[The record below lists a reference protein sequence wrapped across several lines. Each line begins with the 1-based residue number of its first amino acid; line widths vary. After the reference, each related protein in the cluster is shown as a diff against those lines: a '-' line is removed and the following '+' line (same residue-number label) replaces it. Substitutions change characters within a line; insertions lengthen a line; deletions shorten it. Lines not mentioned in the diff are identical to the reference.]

1 MMSSLLPPAV
11 DRRLQSLERVDESEG
26 DPTAVLRDT
35 VEAIWD
41 IVEQATSEPALDS
54 LHHGLTALLAR
65 RELVQRATCTLSTVI
80 LRGVASGAF
89 RPQCVP
95 WAIERLP
102 FATVTGA
109 CVHWTL
115 GLATGPSLRASA
127 AIEMVLEVLRPQ
139 EELAEAV
146 VASRY

>member
-11 DRRLQSLERVDESEG
+11 DRQLQSLERVDESDG
-26 DPTAVLRDT
+26 DPTAALRDT
-35 VEAIWD
+35 VEAIWE
-41 IVEQATSEPALDS
+41 IVERATSEPSLDS
-54 LHHGLTALLAR
+54 LHHGLRALLAR
-65 RELVQRATCTLSTVI
+65 LSAVI
-80 LRGVASGAF
+80 RRGVASGAF

-102 FATVTGA
+102 FAIVTGA

-146 VASRY
+146 VASRH